1 MRKLILSFLRP
12 YVLQIMREHI
22 KVTSGKNGVTGVI
35 IANADDDPIIPPRTG
50 GGTIP

>member
-12 YVLQIMREHI
+12 YVLQLMRDHI

-35 IANADDDPIIPPRTG
+35 IASDPPNPFPPIIP
-50 GGTIP
+50 

>member
-22 KVTSGKNGVTGVI
+22 KVTKGKNGVTGVI
-35 IANADDDPIIPPRTG
+35 IAGNHEDPPPVPFPPITP
-50 GGTIP
+50 IV

>member
-35 IANADDDPIIPPRTG
+35 IASAEEPPPVPFPPITPIV
-50 GGTIP
+50 